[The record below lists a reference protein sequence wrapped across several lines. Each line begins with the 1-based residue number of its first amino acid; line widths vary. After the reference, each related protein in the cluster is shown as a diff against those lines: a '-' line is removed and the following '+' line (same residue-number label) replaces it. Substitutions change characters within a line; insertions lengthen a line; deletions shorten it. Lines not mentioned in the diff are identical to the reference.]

1 MAIELPKCIPLW
13 AWVSQPR
20 APGYQVFSDSLAVFC
35 ADSDLIL
42 LSSDSVRAG
51 LSVCILEHR
60 EHMPAAEN

>member
-1 MAIELPKCIPLW
+1 MAIEFPKCIPLW